1 MSLAASLTTGAAL
14 YVSLSYDLSC
24 FHTCSYIVSAMLA
37 LLTVRA
43 TYLRS
48 FLHSISHFA
57 APLQYLSLSNLSTK
71 ASTFTA
77 GSFAVSTINLTA
89 TVAIP
94 QFPII

>member
-43 TYLRS
+43 TSRS
-48 FLHSISHFA
+48 FLRAPAMLALLTVRAALRVITRVSAMLSKLKVQA
-57 APLQYLSLSNLSTK
+57 AP
-71 ASTFTA
+71 
-77 GSFAVSTINLTA
+77 
-89 TVAIP
+89 
-94 QFPII
+94 